1 MSARQIDSVGIDI
14 GTTTTQVIFSRLEL
28 INRASVS
35 QVPHYEFSRREITYL
50 SPVIFTPFDGEG
62 RVGVEALRAFILDQ
76 YRAAGLA
83 PAKVETG
90 AIIITGET
98 SKARN
103 AREAIM
109 TLAEALGDFVVAT
122 AGPHLESV
130 IAGQGAGA
138 GDYSR
143 EHAARVLNIDI
154 GGGTSNY
161 AVFQAG
167 RVVDTACLNVGGH
180 LIETDRN
187 GRATRIHAPAR
198 RILRELSGASSGAPG
213 HAADDAASIGLP
225 RLEAVAR
232 RMAALIHEVAAG
244 QASALASELL
254 MTDCLRAGHRYDAVF
269 ISGGVGECFYRPR
282 EDRLFE
288 FGDIGP
294 LLARALR
301 ADGNFAALPVVPA
314 RQTLRATVI
323 GAGAYTLS
331 LSGST
336 IWLNYRRLPI
346 RNVPVV
352 QPHILW
358 SDVTRARLADDW
370 SINAA
375 RMDLDPASDLLALA
389 LPGDL
394 PVKYRDVLVAADE
407 LRRFNER
414 HDNRKHPLIVIAR
427 QDLGK
432 ILGMELQ
439 PALAGRELAVIDE
452 VDTREGDYVDIGKP
466 FFGGEIVPLTVKSLA
481 FPS

>member
-1 MSARQIDSVGIDI
+1 MMSTRQIDSVGIDI

-35 QVPHYEFSRREITYL
+35 QVPHYEFSRRDITYL

-62 RVGVEALRAFILDQ
+62 CVDIETLKAFILEQ

-83 PAKVETG
+83 PSGVESG

-130 IAGQGAGA
+130 IAGQGSGA

-143 EHAARVLNIDI
+143 DNAARVLNIDI

-161 AVFQAG
+161 VVFQAG

-187 GRATRIHAPAR
+187 GRVNRIHAPAR
-198 RILRELSGASSGAPG
+198 HILRELFGASFSTSSAPSAKDT
-213 HAADDAASIGLP
+213 AAIGQSQ
-225 RLEAVAR
+225 LEAVAR
-232 RMAALIHEVAAG
+232 RMAALAHEVAVG
-244 QASALASELL
+244 QPSALASELL

-269 ISGGVGECFYRPR
+269 VSGGVGECFYRPR
-282 EDRLFE
+282 NADFE

-294 LLARALR
+294 LLARALQ
-301 ADGNFAALPVVPA
+301 ADRNFTSLPIKPA
-314 RQTLRATVI
+314 KQTVRATVI

-336 IWLNYRRLPI
+336 IWLNYQRLPI
-346 RNVPVV
+346 RNIPVV
-352 QPHILW
+352 QSHILW
-358 SDVTRARLADDW
+358 SDAASSGLADDW
-370 SINAA
+370 GANAA

-389 LPGDL
+389 LPDM
-394 PVKYRDVLVAADE
+394 PVKYHDVLAVSDE
-407 LRRFNER
+407 LRRFGER
-414 HDNRKHPLIVIAR
+414 HNNSKHPLIVIAR

-439 PALAGRELAVIDE
+439 PALAGRELVVIDE
-452 VDTREGDYVDIGKP
+452 VETREGDYIDIGKP

>member
-1 MSARQIDSVGIDI
+1 MSTRLIDSVGIDI

-28 INRASVS
+28 VNRASVS

-50 SPVIFTPFDGEG
+50 SPVVFTPLDNEG
-62 RVGVEALRAFILDQ
+62 RVKIDELKTFILEQ

-83 PAKVETG
+83 PSAVETG

-103 AREAIM
+103 ARDTIM
-109 TLAEALGDFVVAT
+109 TLAQALGDFVVAT

-143 EHAARVLNIDI
+143 DNAARVLNIDI

-161 AVFQAG
+161 VVFEAG
-167 RVVDTACLNVGGH
+167 RIVDTACLNVGGH
-180 LIETDRN
+180 LIETDDH
-187 GRATRIHAPAR
+187 GRVTRIREPAR
-198 RILRELSGASSGAPG
+198 RVLRELFGTEENNLPSLDPAQIRTV
-213 HAADDAASIGLP
+213 AA
-225 RLEAVAR
+225 
-232 RMAALIHEVAAG
+232 RMAELVVEVALG
-244 QASALASELL
+244 TPSALAQSLL
-254 MTDCLRAGHRYDAVF
+254 MTDSLRAGRRFDAVF
-269 ISGGVGECFYRPR
+269 ISGGVGECFYHPETIGRP
-282 EDRLFE
+282 FE

-294 LLARALR
+294 LLADALR
-301 ADGNFAALPVVPA
+301 ADKNFMQMPILPA
-314 RQTLRATVI
+314 RQTVRATVI

-336 IWLNYRRLPI
+336 IWLNYQRLPI

-352 QPHILW
+352 RPHIAW
-358 SDVTRARLADDW
+358 RDVTTARLADDW
-370 SINAA
+370 SVNAA
-375 RMDLDPASDLLALA
+375 RMDLDPTADLMALA
-389 LPGDL
+389 LPDDL
-394 PVKYRDVLVAADE
+394 PVLYRDVLVAAEE
-407 LRRFNER
+407 LRRFNDR
-414 HDNRKHPLIVIAR
+414 HLNAKHPMIVIAR

-439 PALAGRELAVIDE
+439 PGLAGRELAVIDE
-452 VDTREGDYVDIGKP
+452 VETREGDYVDIGKP
-466 FFGGEIVPLTVKSLA
+466 FFGGQIVPLTVKSLA

>member
-1 MSARQIDSVGIDI
+1 MSTRQIDSVGIDI
-14 GTTTTQVIFSRLEL
+14 GTTTSQVIFSRLTL

-50 SPVIFTPFDGEG
+50 SPVVFTPFDGEG
-62 RVGVEALRAFILDQ
+62 RVGVEALKAFILEQ
-76 YRAAGLA
+76 YQAAGLL
-83 PAKVETG
+83 PSQVETG

-138 GDYSR
+138 GEYSR

-180 LIETDRN
+180 LIETDGK
-187 GRATRIHAPAR
+187 GRVTRVHEPAR
-198 RILRELSGASSGAPG
+198 RILRETSGG
-213 HAADDAASIGLP
+213 ADDAASIDLS

-282 EDRLFE
+282 DDRLFE

-301 ADGNFAALPVVPA
+301 VDGNFAALPVVPA
-314 RQTLRATVI
+314 KQTLRATVI

-336 IWLNYRRLPI
+336 IWLNYQRLPI

-352 QPHILW
+352 QAHILW
-358 SDVTRARLADDW
+358 SDVSAARLADDW

-389 LPGDL
+389 LPGDV
-394 PVKYRDVLVAADE
+394 PVRYRDVLVVADE
-407 LRRFNER
+407 LKRFNER
-414 HDNRKHPLIVIAR
+414 HENRKHPLIVIAR

-439 PALAGRELAVIDE
+439 PALGGRELAVIDE

>member
-1 MSARQIDSVGIDI
+1 MSVRQIDSVGIDI

-28 INRASVS
+28 INRASAS
-35 QVPHYEFSRREITYL
+35 QVAHYEFSRRDITYL
-50 SPVIFTPFDGEG
+50 SPVIFTPFDGGG
-62 RVGVEALRAFILDQ
+62 RVDVEALKAFILDQ
-76 YRAAGLA
+76 YRAAGLS
-83 PAKVETG
+83 PEQVETG
-90 AIIITGET
+90 AIIVTGET

-130 IAGQGAGA
+130 IAGHGAGA

-180 LIETDRN
+180 LIETDAN
-187 GRATRIHAPAR
+187 GRVTRIHEPAR
-198 RILRELSGASSGAPG
+198 RILRELSGASGR
-213 HAADDAASIGLP
+213 AADDAASVGP
-225 RLEAVAR
+225 AQLEAVAR
-232 RMAALIHEVAAG
+232 RMAALIHEVAVGRASSLAG
-244 QASALASELL
+244 ELL
-254 MTDCLRAGHRYDAVF
+254 MTDNLRAGHRYDAVF
-269 ISGGVGECFYRPR
+269 VSGGVGECFYRPR
-282 EDRLFE
+282 DDRPFE
-288 FGDIGP
+288 FGDLGP

-301 ADGNFAALPVVPA
+301 ADGNFASLPIVPA
-314 RQTLRATVI
+314 RQTVRATVI

-336 IWLNYRRLPI
+336 IWLNYQRLPI

-352 QPHILW
+352 HPHILW
-358 SDVTRARLADDW
+358 SDVMPARLADDW

-375 RMDLDPASDLLALA
+375 RMDLDPSGDLLALA

-394 PVKYRDVLVAADE
+394 PVRYRDVLVAADE

-414 HDNRKHPLIVIAR
+414 HENRKHPLIVIAR

>member
-1 MSARQIDSVGIDI
+1 MSIRKIDSVGIDI

-35 QVPHYEFSRREITYL
+35 QVPHYEFSRREIAYL

-62 RVGVEALRAFILDQ
+62 RVGVEALKAFILEQ
-76 YRAAGLA
+76 YRAAGLT
-83 PAKVETG
+83 PAQVETG

-103 AREAIM
+103 ARETIM
-109 TLAEALGDFVVAT
+109 TLAEELGDFVVAT
-122 AGPHLESV
+122 AGPHLEST

-138 GDYSR
+138 DDYSR

-180 LIETDRN
+180 LIETDSN
-187 GRATRIHAPAR
+187 GRVIRIHEPAR
-198 RILRELSGASSGAPG
+198 QILRELSGAK
-213 HAADDAASIGLP
+213 DVASIGLP
-225 RLEAVAR
+225 QLEAVAR
-232 RMAALIHEVAAG
+232 RMAALVHEVAAG
-244 QASALASELL
+244 QPSALASELL

-269 ISGGVGECFYRPR
+269 VSGGVGECFYRPR
-282 EDRLFE
+282 DGNRFE

-294 LLARALR
+294 LFARALHS
-301 ADGNFAALPVVPA
+301 NEKFAALPVIPA
-314 RQTLRATVI
+314 KQTVRATVI

-336 IWLNYRRLPI
+336 IWLNYQRLPI

-358 SDVTRARLADDW
+358 SDVTSARLADDW

-389 LPGDL
+389 LPDDL
-394 PVKYRDVLVAADE
+394 PVRYRDVLVATDE

-414 HDNRKHPLIVIAR
+414 HDNRKYPLIVIAR

-452 VDTREGDYVDIGKP
+452 VATREGDYVDIGKP